1 MFNHANNFLM
11 GRYFHYLVRLYI
23 LIPYSVIWRTV
34 CINCYQYILLFIF
47 DFPKYI
53 RHIFIESILNIS
65 TNAALGYKSPKES
78 ETCSVKRY
86 LCTFGYI
93 YIPLN
98 FAPASFVCIPHY
110 NERSTICQY
119 VPYWVICDVEIIE
132 NLSNLSS

>member
-11 GRYFHYLVRLYI
+11 GRFFHQMDKNI
-23 LIPYSVIWRTV
+23 HFNSLISNLRTF
-34 CINCYQYILLFIF
+34 CINCYQYLH
-47 DFPKYI
+47 FPKYI
-53 RHIFIESILNIS
+53 RNIFIESILNIS